1 MSARLVRGAALAT
14 AAMTVLA
21 SCAQKPE
28 GPVARPAADTP
39 QAVAATL
46 QMADIPAGHFIMG
59 TKAEVGFQNGFP
71 PHPVNV
77 PAFKLDRY
85 DITFDEYDAFA
96 RATGRDLP
104 EDEGWGRGERPVI
117 HVSWRDAQAFIAW
130 LNAGTGRHFRLASE
144 SEWEYA
150 ARAGTTTLYYWGDN
164 PDPNY
169 ANTQTNQGRD
179 HFEYTAPVGS
189 FPANPFGLY
198 DMAGNVWQLTEDCR
212 HPTYD
217 GAPADGSAWV
227 SGDCDSRTARGGSWG
242 SISRGMQV
250 AASAAAGEQFDGMD
264 LGFRVAESE

>member
-117 HVSWRDAQAFIAW
+117 HVSWRDAQQ
-130 LNAGTGRHFRLASE
+130 R
-144 SEWEYA
+144 
-150 ARAGTTTLYYWGDN
+150 
-164 PDPNY
+164 
-169 ANTQTNQGRD
+169 
-179 HFEYTAPVGS
+179 
-189 FPANPFGLY
+189 PA
-198 DMAGNVWQLTEDCR
+198 
-212 HPTYD
+212 
-217 GAPADGSAWV
+217 
-227 SGDCDSRTARGGSWG
+227 
-242 SISRGMQV
+242 
-250 AASAAAGEQFDGMD
+250 
-264 LGFRVAESE
+264 